1 MAVALLDLAEMGML
15 TRHFT
20 CEEALFFLHSLC
32 RRSKEIVLLQ
42 QKQWVPR
49 TAAWELPK
57 TLRRV
62 QHQYGGFNQDREL
75 RCMELF
81 VRLLHEL
88 HTTHVVQFSTSAK
101 QEERCLLGF
110 TSINIGEHMLPV
122 FRDRC
127 LQLVQQ
133 EAAFSDPD
141 LKFFSVRENFSVQD
155 ECEYTVH
162 TSVCCAYSCVCQL
175 LKVHGLTPHLECK
188 IPDDDQDLPFTEL
201 LWFSSW
207 RFNHTAIL
215 LGPSFRSPILSPA
228 RVAGD
233 ERRIPHPFPIEVT
246 GDEAPT
252 LSGVW
257 WADGERR
264 SPYPFPT

>member
-20 CEEALFFLHSLC
+20 YEEALFFLHSLC

-88 HTTHVVQFSTSAK
+88 HTTHVVQFLASAK

-141 LKFFSVRENFSVQD
+141 LKCFSIDSYDTEQWCPPLQVVSNTTVMCVYRCVR
-155 ECEYTVH
+155 
-162 TSVCCAYSCVCQL
+162 QL
-175 LKVHGLTPHLECK
+175 LEVHALRPHLECK
-188 IPDDDQDLPFTEL
+188 IPDDDQDSPFTEL

-215 LGPSFRSPILSPA
+215 LGPSFRSPILP
-228 RVAGD
+228 R
-233 ERRIPHPFPIEVT
+233 
-246 GDEAPT
+246 
-252 LSGVW
+252 
-257 WADGERR
+257 DGIKLEK
-264 SPYPFPT
+264 YT